1 VAGQGR
7 ALTVTGD
14 GAEAGPG
21 GNLVVLDETRSFAA
35 PEGLFQIPR
44 IESSEEVFEVD
55 IPEGLQLSLIDLATP
70 EASLAA
76 GAELEAR
83 PERGATGRLRL
94 VVRWSHPVPAGSV
107 QFRLR
112 VHASPDGTP
121 PPVVTPL
128 TEPGSHNRMRA
139 LIEQDAPVDLAI
151 DGPVA
156 EAFRTQII
164 ERGGQFIGAETQ
176 SRHAGPV
183 SLALT
188 GGEIV
193 LIVIGVLAAICI
205 VVGFATFGAVLI
217 IAMQKGYNIENAG
230 YNVAVGEGA
239 SRQEHEMVF
248 NIRKPE

>member
-1 VAGQGR
+1 M
-7 ALTVTGD
+7 
-14 GAEAGPG
+14 
-21 GNLVVLDETRSFAA
+21 LDEIRSFAA
-35 PEGLFQIPR
+35 DKGLFQLPR
-44 IESSEEVFEVD
+44 VANGEEVFEVD

-83 PERGATGRLRL
+83 PERGTTGRLRL
-94 VVRWSHPVPAGSV
+94 VVRWAHPVPAGNVS
-107 QFRLR
+107 FRLR

-121 PPVVTPL
+121 PPVITPL
-128 TEPGSHNRMRA
+128 TEPNSHTRMRT

-164 ERGGQFIGAETQ
+164 ERGGQFIGAESQ
-176 SRHAGPV
+176 SHLARPFEGLTAG
-183 SLALT
+183 S
-188 GGEIV
+188 IV
-193 LIVIGVLAAICI
+193 LIVLGVLAAICI
-205 VVGFATFGAVLI
+205 VLGFATFGAVLI
-217 IAMQKGYNIENAG
+217 VAMQKGYNIENAG
-230 YNVAVGEGA
+230 YKVAVGEGA